1 MEYHSLFG
9 MGPKKRSRD
18 EPVASQD
25 LLEIRE
31 KKRKLAKWMEGG
43 AEQEKIPETQGP
55 EEQPGQAAAIET
67 AEAEVEQPGKNNHMY
82 MYTIFI

>member
-1 MEYHSLFG
+1 

-18 EPVASQD
+18 EPVASQE
-25 LLEIRE
+25 LLDIRE
-31 KKRKLAKWMEGG
+31 KKRKLSKWMEGG

-55 EEQPGQAAAIET
+55 EDQPGQSAAIET
-67 AEAEVEQPGKNNHMY
+67 AEVEQPGKNNHMY

>member
-1 MEYHSLFG
+1 

-18 EPVASQD
+18 EPVASQE

-31 KKRKLAKWMEGG
+31 KKRKLSKWMEGG

-55 EEQPGQAAAIET
+55 EDQPGQSAPIE
-67 AEAEVEQPGKNNHMY
+67 AAEVEEPGKTNHMY
-82 MYTIFI
+82 MYTLFI